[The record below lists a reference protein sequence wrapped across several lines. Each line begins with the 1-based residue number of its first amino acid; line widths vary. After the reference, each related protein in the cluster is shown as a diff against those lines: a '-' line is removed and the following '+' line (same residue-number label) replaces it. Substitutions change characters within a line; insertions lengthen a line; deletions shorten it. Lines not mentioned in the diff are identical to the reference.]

1 MKHCQLVVLMFFF
14 ASASLVAQEIN
25 ILKNVD
31 VKVGAQNTEKYLPI
45 LQGKRV
51 AIIANPSSLINKTH
65 LVDTLLSLKVN
76 VKKIFSPEHG
86 FRGKGDAGEK
96 LSGFID
102 KKTGLPVIS
111 LYGKNMK
118 PSISDLQD
126 VDLIIYD
133 LQDVGVRFYTYIST
147 LTYGME
153 AAAENNKE
161 FIVLDRPNP
170 NGFYVDGP
178 VLEPTYKSFLGLHPV
193 PIVYG
198 MTCGEYA
205 MMVNEEGWL
214 NNKVKCKLK
223 VIPVIGYTHK
233 DSYEPPV
240 KPSPNLPN
248 ITSIFLY
255 PSMGLFEGTI
265 ISVGRGTD
273 VPFQVIGHPELKKG
287 LYVFTPKP
295 NVGAKEPKYNGIK
308 CYGYD
313 LRNFAMEFVVPSKR
327 IYLLWLTGCYNQLK
341 RNDFFDENFNFHV
354 GNSDLQKQIKEGKS
368 IEEIQ
373 NSWKPS
379 LMRFKVIRKKYL
391 LYKDFE

>member
-1 MKHCQLVVLMFFF
+1 MKRFAGIVLLFFLFF
-14 ASASLVAQEIN
+14 ANAGAQDFT
-25 ILKNVD
+25 ILKSSD
-31 VKVGAQNTEKYLPI
+31 VKVGAQHIDKYLPL
-45 LQGKRV
+45 LQGKKV
-51 AIIANPSSLINKTH
+51 ALIANPSSLVGKTH
-65 LVDTLLSLKVN
+65 LVDTLLALKVSI
-76 VKKIFSPEHG
+76 KKIFSPEHG

-96 LSGFID
+96 LSSFID
-102 KKTGLPVIS
+102 KKTGIPVVS

-118 PSISDLQD
+118 PSATDIQD
-126 VDLIIYD
+126 VDVLIYD

-147 LTYGME
+147 LTYCME
-153 AAAENNKE
+153 AAAENSKE

-178 VLEPTYKSFLGLHPV
+178 VLDPAYKSFLGLHPV

-214 NNKVKCKLK
+214 SNRIKCKLK
-223 VIPVIGYTHK
+223 VIPVSGYTHK
-233 DSYEPPV
+233 ESYEPPV

-265 ISVGRGTD
+265 ISVGRGTEN
-273 VPFQVIGHPELKKG
+273 PFQVIGHPELKKG
-287 LYVFTPKP
+287 MFVFTPKP
-295 NVGAKEPKYNGIK
+295 NVGSKSPKYNGLK

-313 LRNFAMEFVVPSKR
+313 LRNFALEFVVPSKR
-327 IYLLWLTGCYNQLK
+327 VYLLWLTGCYNQLK
-341 RNDFFDENFNFHV
+341 QLEFFDENFNYHA
-354 GNSDLQKQIKEGKS
+354 GNADLQRQIKEGKS